1 MSRRRSCRAL
11 LLLAVAALA
20 APLVVAEERTPQ
32 VNYLLHC
39 GGCHLPDGR
48 GAPPIP
54 SLTDEVV
61 QLSAI
66 EAVRRYLVQVPGSS
80 QAPVSDAELAEILNW
95 VFTELRTVPLPAD
108 FVPLTAEEVAA
119 ARTDVLLDPLR
130 ERARLWNRY
139 YPRR

>member
-1 MSRRRSCRAL
+1 MLNRRL
-11 LLLAVAALA
+11 IPVWLLASAVIA
-20 APLVVAEERTPQ
+20 APAVAEQRTPR

-48 GAPPIP
+48 GAPPVP
-54 SLTDEVV
+54 SITDEVV
-61 QLSAI
+61 QLADI

-95 VFTELRTVPLPAD
+95 VFTELRTVPLPAG
-108 FVPLTAEEVAA
+108 FTPLTAEEVAA
-119 ARTDVLLDPLR
+119 ARASVLLDPLQ

-139 YPRR
+139 YPRQ